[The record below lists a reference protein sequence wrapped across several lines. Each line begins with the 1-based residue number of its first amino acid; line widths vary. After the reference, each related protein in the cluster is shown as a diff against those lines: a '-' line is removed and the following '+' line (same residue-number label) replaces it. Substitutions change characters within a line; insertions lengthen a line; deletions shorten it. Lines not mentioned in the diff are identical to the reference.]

1 VILWAVRWYLMFPV
15 SYRDLEVML
24 IDRGVEVD
32 HTTIFRWIQAYAEEL
47 EKRVRP
53 HLRISNGSW
62 RVDETYVRVKGHWT
76 YLYRAVDSHGQT
88 IDFLLSARRD
98 AVAAKRFF
106 RRALVQPH
114 VVNPR
119 TLTVDKNPAYP
130 RAVVDMKRDGELW
143 RRTRMRQC
151 KYLNSIV
158 EQDHRRIKRLVRPG
172 LGFGCFRTARRTLA
186 GFEAFAMI
194 RKGQIRN
201 LDGRDIR
208 AQAAFVAPASSRLP
222 RSGKRDRR
230 VFPISRRHQ
239 ASLQHIHPEHIERVF
254 DAFYTTKTDGVGM
267 GLSIC
272 RSIIDAHGGRLWAD
286 ANEPRGAAFSSPC
299 PARKGAH
306 EFSSRGSPERSAA
319 RRQRMR

>member
-1 VILWAVRWYLMFPV
+1 
-15 SYRDLEVML
+15 
-24 IDRGVEVD
+24 
-32 HTTIFRWIQAYAEEL
+32 
-47 EKRVRP
+47 
-53 HLRISNGSW
+53 
-62 RVDETYVRVKGHWT
+62 VDETYVRVKGHWT
-76 YLYRAVDSHGQT
+76 YLYRAVDSRGQT

-151 KYLNSIV
+151 KYLNNIV

-208 AQAAFVAPASSRLP
+208 AQAAFVA
-222 RSGKRDRR
+222 
-230 VFPISRRHQ
+230 
-239 ASLQHIHPEHIERVF
+239 SLFEI
-254 DAFYTTKTDGVGM
+254 
-267 GLSIC
+267 
-272 RSIIDAHGGRLWAD
+272 
-286 ANEPRGAAFSSPC
+286 AA
-299 PARKGAH
+299 
-306 EFSSRGSPERSAA
+306 
-319 RRQRMR
+319 